1 MKRFLATFVA
11 LALTL
16 TLVLA
21 VPVTSVAESDTIVIG
36 AITDLT
42 GNGSVLGTA
51 CNNGWDLAVKHLNA
65 NGGVNG
71 KQLKLVSYDTKSNP
85 QEALACYE
93 RLVTVDGASIVVGP
107 PFSNI
112 GLALADTVDQMQVP
126 FFGQFGDPRCML
138 GENLDSLHP
147 YMFLSQPSAIDTGII
162 SGAYP
167 FEKFGYT
174 KVAMLIAQDHSYCS
188 TQANAFMKYAQ
199 EKGITITTVQYC
211 TTADTDLTVQLTAI
225 GSSGAEYLFNAC
237 NTNLL
242 AIATQQMYQMGINL
256 LQCGS
261 LDFSNPFNTL
271 VDPPEAADNIYFPV
285 NLDMGADALKD
296 ITAEYT
302 AAYGAAPT
310 PKYWIAYDTVLIAA
324 AAMEK
329 AASNEPAAIRDALET
344 ISGVKCLITDNF
356 SMDPATHMPLD
367 LKMCIY
373 HLNKGTY
380 ENQGWYYPGV

>member
-1 MKRFLATFVA
+1 MKKLFAVLVA
-11 LALTL
+11 LVLLTAP
-16 TLVLA
+16 LA
-21 VPVTSVAESDTIVIG
+21 SLAESDTIVIG

-51 CNNGWDLAVKHLNA
+51 CNNGWDMAVKHINA
-65 NGGVNG
+65 AGGVNG
-71 KQLKLVSYDTKSNP
+71 KMLKLVSYDTKSNP
-85 QEALACYE
+85 QEALACFE
-93 RLVTVDGASIVVGP
+93 RLTTVDGASIVVGP

-112 GLALADTVDQMQVP
+112 GLALADTVDQLKVP

-147 YMFLSQPSAIDTGII
+147 YMFLGQPSAIDTGII

-167 FEKFGYT
+167 HEKFGYT

-188 TQANAFMKYAQ
+188 TQANAFMKWA
-199 EKGITITTVQYC
+199 EENGLTITTVQYC
-211 TTADTDLTVQLTAI
+211 TTSDTDLTVQLTAI
-225 GSSGAEYLFNAC
+225 GASGAEYLFNAC

-242 AIATQQMYQMGINL
+242 AIATQQMYQMGIKL

-271 VDPPEAADNIYFPV
+271 VDPREAADNIYFPV

-302 AAYGAAPT
+302 AAYGAEPT
-310 PKYWIAYDTVLIAA
+310 PKSWIAYDTVTIAA
-324 AAMEK
+324 AAIEK
-329 AASNEPAAIRDALET
+329 AGSSDPVAIRDALET
-344 ISGVKCLITDNF
+344 ISGIKCLITDNF
-356 SMDPATHMPLD
+356 AIDPATHMPLD

-373 HLNKGTY
+373 HLDKGEY
-380 ENQGWYYPGV
+380 ENMGWYYPGN